1 MRTLKEALISKDKR
15 DWASVRDQI
24 LYDDAK
30 NYYVIFVFTGSTKEE
45 IFKKFPESE
54 FFVKTQRAK
63 TKFGIPILKK
73 TIVTKN
79 MKWFQDLADKN
90 KDIISFSNIRREKTI
105 QEFINK
111 VNSKEATHE
120 IGNLVDLEYEIKWSK

>member
-1 MRTLKEALISKDKR
+1 MALISKDKR

-30 NYYVIFVFTGSTKEE
+30 NYYVILVFTGSTKEE

-63 TKFGIPILKK
+63 TEFGIPILKK

-79 MKWFQDLADKN
+79 MKWFQDLANKN
-90 KDIISFSNIRREKTI
+90 KDIISFSSIRREKTI

-111 VNSKEATHE
+111 ANSKEETHE
-120 IGNLVDLEYEIKWSK
+120 IGNLVDFEYEIEWSK